1 VGLRDYCA
9 AMAGG
14 GFALR
19 DLVDEAGLRC
29 PRCGS
34 ARCVRPHGRRYRK
47 RVNELSTGEVFEQLP
62 ILRVRFC
69 RGPTRS
75 VVPADLWR
83 GRCTV
88 GSVLATVAR
97 FLRQGL
103 GPALEWAARAGDGE
117 EPVSE
122 RTVRRWHQITRRRL
136 VGSALAVVG
145 PAVGWSWSR
154 RQPEADQLERL
165 LHDLARPLQLAFR
178 AATGHAV
185 LDRPSVTPPSTPAR
199 SGARPVPGR
208 LAEAAPHDPP
218 SAWRPRGAWSPRT
231 RRGPPPEG

>member
-1 VGLRDYCA
+1 VIG
-9 AMAGG
+9 AGR
-14 GFALR
+14 FELR

-29 PRCGS
+29 PHCGS
-34 ARCVRPHGRRYRK
+34 AACVRPLAWRYRK
-47 RVNELSTGEVFEQLP
+47 RVTELSTGEVFEQLP

-75 VVPADLWR
+75 VMPADLWR

-88 GSVLATVAR
+88 GSVLATVVR

-122 RTVRRWHQITRRRL
+122 RTVRRWHAITRTRL
-136 VGSALAVVG
+136 IGSAFAVLG
-145 PAVGWSWSR
+145 PAVGWSWSQQR
-154 RQPEADQLERL
+154 PCADELERL
-165 LHDLARPLQLAFR
+165 LRDLTRPLQLAFR
-178 AATGHAV
+178 AATEHAV

-199 SGARPVPGR
+199 SRARPVPGR
-208 LAEAAPHDPP
+208 RAEAPPHDPP
-218 SAWRPRGAWSPRT
+218 SILRPRGTWSPRT
-231 RRGPPPEG
+231 RRGPPPDG